1 MSYFTGLS
9 VPSVFETITAG
20 AASSMRVSSIETS
33 SAAEAVCWMVTPV
46 PTPRTIAIAVES
58 RKHTTVFTPM
68 PPSFLPSPTRTSG
81 GRRLH
86 TTSTPTFSV
95 SLSAGFSITPEECWL
110 KFYRVDSPMTDR
122 LFYAVLPKRS
132 YTSRAVRRFI
142 EIFGEVMRTLGHKNG
157 GNVEIRTLGGLL
169 LRRSPS
175 ARLRPLGHV
184 STQREL

>member
-1 MSYFTGLS
+1 MTAGSEKISPSRKGGEQHIFLSYFTGLS

-95 SLSAGFSITPEECWL
+95 SLSAGSLSAGFSITPEECWL

-142 EIFGEVMRTLGHKNG
+142 EIFGEVMRT
-157 GNVEIRTLGGLL
+157 
-169 LRRSPS
+169 
-175 ARLRPLGHV
+175 
-184 STQREL
+184 